1 MSRPASV
8 TAAVV
13 VLCLFASAAVY
24 WLLVS
29 YSRLAIPQLAVYSV
43 VLLLL
48 LAPVYGLVTRKAWSR
63 FYSIVMFVLLA
74 VLVLFGNGTMYF
86 KQGVAVALF
95 YGAVIAGLLLWLVI
109 SLMHRDV
116 KSYFAR
122 QQ

>member
-8 TAAVV
+8 TSAVV
-13 VLCLFASAAVY
+13 VLSLFASAAVY

-29 YSRLAIPQLAVYSV
+29 YSRLAIPQLAMYSI
-43 VLLLL
+43 VLLVL
-48 LAPVYGLVTRKAWSR
+48 LAPIYGLVTRKAWSR
-63 FYSIVMFVLLA
+63 LYSVVMFVLLA
-74 VLVLFGNGTMYF
+74 VLILFSNGTMYF

-116 KSYFAR
+116 KSYFTP